1 MLHLN
6 CFSVECF
13 DFVTVFFVL
22 NIGGIM
28 KNVKLWLLFSIIFVA
43 FAVFADETPDSET
56 PDSEVSDQDSE
67 TVDLD
72 SEVSDQDSENPD
84 QDSEEPEDPEYENGK
99 GEMIGGE
106 PVMSW
111 VDGGQDFFVMFN
123 SNIDDKIKLYDD
135 TEENPQGDTCVE
147 SSSFTLNKLHI
158 PDDAIIEKAYLIW
171 MGAVDPEKL
180 DLPTD
185 NEVHLAFTQTADS
198 NVEHA
203 ADVKVGGK
211 GKKLNTMPSFD
222 FEGIRFKQESVR
234 IGCSETSSGEEQTN
248 FEIGYFTYRADI
260 TDFFQQIYELNKTA
274 GHQEG
279 TGEYYGTY
287 TFSGLDCTEHDAYR
301 CNTTMISGWSIFFI
315 YRSKNIRPKK
325 IYFYN
330 GLAHVYGQES
340 VANVSGFELPLN
352 PAVRLT
358 TMIGEGDPS
367 LTNPNLPAEG
377 LFLNDT
383 YRIKNKCNPITS
395 TYVEVFNS
403 VSSIVN
409 WNPDAPEDEKIICVS
424 GPNDEGVNY
433 GIDVDTFL
441 LDSEKEINL
450 QEHLEK
456 GNTEMAVKLSVN
468 QDAIVTNFMV
478 LSVDIKGSDFDI
490 PEEDEKYFCAC
501 PASDPKAENYY
512 CPYVNRSKEFYYLVK
527 VQNWG
532 KDETKAVSISDELD
546 AQLDYVP
553 GTTEFAT
560 KFNAKGDGTDW
571 MEIPDKDGGKFP
583 LSGDGFKLADKMVPC
598 DKNSCPDKI
607 LVRYKVRPKTGIA
620 KNYVFSNIAFIRDEK
635 SEEPY
640 KTNTSYPL
648 KLKPMTCV
656 SDSECDSPTPEMC
669 GGVKDDKECG
679 EGYPECPTGYV
690 CENFKCVDNPEVMCS
705 DAEVTLALGK
715 NTPQSENT
723 IIIPKDN
730 GGQPL
735 VLGQFTLQATG
746 CEEGKVFNF
755 NDIRVHFNTRNNSKF
770 EFSDFELVYDADG
783 NGVYDELV
791 DSVVSNPETTTRNVN
806 YVYMSLKNNTKKYF
820 GKSLNYFLVL
830 AKVNYKDEEIPANT
844 AFNFYLEKS
853 AVKVGGNGNAEVKEG
868 DDGFEFATF
877 YLEPTGDYFI
887 VTSGPHDPAV
897 PAIAVMN
904 SNIPV
909 MQIKTKSIGK
919 PNSIKKFK
927 VKVSG
932 NSVKFGEKNGITGI
946 SLWLDT
952 NNDGTGDIKL
962 AEKTKFESGE
972 STAISFEEFAQ
983 PLSFIADE
991 EKYLVVK
998 VDFNMAKSDPAM
1010 FGKII
1015 VPKAGI
1021 VLENT
1026 EASVYE
1032 LPLNSKVF
1040 TYECLEGDASCQE
1053 SGKSSKSGC
1062 AVLEV
1067 ESDNTNIIVLASL
1080 LSAAA
1085 MLGFAL
1091 LRKKIF

>member
-1 MLHLN
+1 
-6 CFSVECF
+6 
-13 DFVTVFFVL
+13 
-22 NIGGIM
+22 M
-28 KNVKLWLLFSIIFVA
+28 KNAKFWLILLVVLVS
-43 FAVFADETPDSET
+43 FAVFAQETPDSET

-67 TVDLD
+67 AA
-72 SEVSDQDSENPD
+72 DQDSEPAD
-84 QDSEEPEDPEYENGK
+84 QDAENPEPEEPEYENGK
-99 GEMIGGE
+99 GQMIGGE

-111 VDGGQDFFVMFN
+111 EDGGQDFFVMFN

-147 SSSFTLNKLHI
+147 ASSFTLNNLHI
-158 PDDAIIEKAYLIW
+158 PEDAIIEKAYLVW

-185 NEVHLAFTQTADS
+185 NEVHLAFTQTSDS
-198 NVEHA
+198 NVEFA
-203 ADVKVGGK
+203 KNVKVGEK

-234 IGCSETSSGEEQTN
+234 IGCSETSSGEEKSN

-260 TDFFQQIYELNKTA
+260 TDFFQEIYEINKTA

-315 YRSKNIRPKK
+315 YRSKHIRPKK

-367 LTNPNLPAEG
+367 LTNPNLPPEG
-377 LFLNDT
+377 LFLNNT
-383 YRIKNKCNPITS
+383 YRIHNKCNPITG

-409 WNPDAPEDEKIICVS
+409 WNPDAAEEEKIICVS

-490 PEEDEKYFCAC
+490 PDEDEKYSCSC

-512 CPYVNRSKEFYYLVK
+512 CPYVNKSKEFYYLVK

-560 KFNAKGDGTDW
+560 KFNDKGDGTDW
-571 MEIPDKDGGKFP
+571 TKIEDNEGDNKFP
-583 LSGDGFKLADKMVPC
+583 LSGKGVKLVDKMVPC
-598 DKNSCPDKI
+598 TKTSCPDKI

-620 KNYVFSNIAFIRDEK
+620 KNYVFSNIAFIKDEK

-656 SDSECDSPTPEMC
+656 SDSECNSPTPEMC
-669 GGVKDDKECG
+669 GGVRDDKECG
-679 EGYPECPTGYV
+679 EGLPDCPTGYV
-690 CENFKCVDNPEVMCS
+690 CENSKCVDNPEGMCS

-715 NTPQSENT
+715 NTPQSENS
-723 IIIPKDN
+723 IIISRDN

-735 VLGQFTLQATG
+735 VLGQFTLQASG

-755 NDIRVHFNTRNNSKF
+755 NDIRLHFNTRNNSKF
-770 EFSDFELVYDADG
+770 EFSDFELIYDANG
-783 NGVYDELV
+783 NGIYDELE
-791 DSVVSNPETTTRNVN
+791 DSVVSDPDSTTKNAN
-806 YVYMSLKNNTKKYF
+806 YMYMSLKTNAKKYY
-820 GKSLNYFLVL
+820 GKSLNYFIVR
-830 AKVNYKDEEIPANT
+830 AKVNYKDEQIPTNT
-844 AFNFYLEKS
+844 AFNFYLEEG
-853 AVKVGGNGNAEVKEG
+853 AVKVSSNGNAEIKDGNE
-868 DDGFEFATF
+868 GFEFATF

-887 VTSGPHDPAV
+887 ITSGSHDPAV
-897 PAIAVMN
+897 PPISEMN

-909 MQIKTKSIGK
+909 MQIRTKSIGK
-919 PNSIKKFK
+919 ANTINKFK

-932 NSVKFGEKNGITGI
+932 SSVKFGDKNGITGI

-952 NNDGTGDIKL
+952 NNDGTGDIKI
-962 AEKTKFESGE
+962 AEKTAFESGE
-972 STAISFEEFAQ
+972 STTITFDKFEQ
-983 PLSFIADE
+983 PLSYIADE
-991 EKYLVVK
+991 EKYLVIK
-998 VDFNMAKSDPAM
+998 VDFNMVKAEPAM

-1015 VPKAGI
+1015 VPKGGI
-1021 VLENT
+1021 TLEDT
-1026 EASVYE
+1026 AASVYE
-1032 LPLNSKVF
+1032 LPLNSKEF
-1040 TYECLEGDASCQE
+1040 KYECKEGDSSCE
-1053 SGKSSKSGC
+1053 TAKKKSGGC

-1067 ESDNTNIIVLASL
+1067 ESDNTNIIVIAAV
-1080 LSAAA
+1080 LSVAAI
-1085 MLGFAL
+1085 LGFAL

>member
-1 MLHLN
+1 
-6 CFSVECF
+6 
-13 DFVTVFFVL
+13 
-22 NIGGIM
+22 M
-28 KNVKLWLLFSIIFVA
+28 KNVKFSMLFLIVFLS
-43 FAVFADETPDSET
+43 FAVFAQEQN
-56 PDSEVSDQDSE
+56 DQDSE
-67 TVDLD
+67 TVDQD
-72 SEVSDQDSENPD
+72 SETVDQDSEAVDQDAETPD
-84 QDSEEPEDPEYENGK
+84 QDAVEPEEPEEPEYENGK

-135 TEENPQGDTCVE
+135 SSENPQGDTCVE
-147 SSSFTLNKLHI
+147 SSYFTLDKFHI
-158 PDDAIIEKAYLIW
+158 PEDAIIEKAYLIW

-185 NEVHLAFTQTADS
+185 NEVHLAFKQTADS

-211 GKKLNTMPSFD
+211 GKKLNTKPSFD

-260 TDFFQQIYELNKTA
+260 TDFFQEIYELNKTA

-301 CNTTMISGWSIFFI
+301 CNTTMLSGWSIFFI

-367 LTNPNLPAEG
+367 LTDPNLPPEG
-377 LFLNDT
+377 LFLNNT
-383 YRIKNKCNPITS
+383 YRIKNKCNPITK

-403 VSSIVN
+403 KSSIIT
-409 WNPDAPEDEKIICVS
+409 WNPDVTGDDQIQCVS
-424 GPNDEGVNY
+424 GYEDEWMNY
-433 GIDVDTFL
+433 GMDVDTFL

-456 GNTEMAVKLSVN
+456 GNTEMAIKLSVN

-501 PASDPKAENYY
+501 PAAANNTVDQYY
-512 CPYVNRSKEFYYLVK
+512 CPYVNKSKEFYYLVK

-553 GTTEFAT
+553 GTTEYAT
-560 KFNAKGDGTDW
+560 RFNDKGDGTDW

-583 LSGDGFKLADKMVPC
+583 LSGEGFKLVDKMVPC
-598 DKNSCPDKI
+598 TKTSCPDKI
-607 LVRYKVRPKTGIA
+607 LVRYKVRPKSGIA
-620 KNYVFSNIAFIRDEK
+620 KNYVFSNIAFIKDEK

-648 KLKPMTCV
+648 KLKPGSCV
-656 SDSECDSPTPEMC
+656 AECDSPTPEMC

-690 CENFKCVDNPEVMCS
+690 CEDFKCVDNPEGMCS

-715 NTPQSENT
+715 NTPQSENS

-755 NDIRVHFNTRNNSKF
+755 NNIRVHFNTRNNSKF

-783 NGVYDELV
+783 NGAYDELV
-791 DSVVSNPETTTRNVN
+791 DSIISNPESTTLNAN
-806 YVYMSLKNNTKKYF
+806 YVYLAPKSTAKKYF
-820 GKSLNYFLVL
+820 GKSLNYFLVR
-830 AKVNYKDEEIPANT
+830 AKVNYKDETVPANT
-844 AFNFYLEKS
+844 AFNFYLESS
-853 AVKVGGNGNAEVKEG
+853 AIKVSSSGNAEIKEG
-868 DDGFEFATF
+868 DEGFEFATF

-887 VTSGPHDPAV
+887 VTSGPHDPSV
-897 PAIAVMN
+897 PAISEMN

-909 MQIKTKSIGK
+909 MQIRTKSIGK
-919 PNSIKKFK
+919 ANSINKFKIKVPNSA
-927 VKVSG
+927 
-932 NSVKFGEKNGITGI
+932 VKFGDKNGITGI

-952 NNDGTGDIKL
+952 NNDGTGDLKI
-962 AEKTKFESGE
+962 AEKTSFSSGE
-972 STAISFEEFAQ
+972 STAITFEASDFSQ
-983 PLSFIADE
+983 PLSYIADE

-1021 VLENT
+1021 MLENT

-1040 TYECLEGDASCQE
+1040 AYECKEGDSSCE
-1053 SGKSSKSGC
+1053 TSKKKSSGC

-1067 ESDNTNIIVLASL
+1067 ESDNTNIIVIAAV
-1080 LSAAA
+1080 LSAVA
-1085 MLGFAL
+1085 MLGLAL

>member
-1 MLHLN
+1 
-6 CFSVECF
+6 
-13 DFVTVFFVL
+13 
-22 NIGGIM
+22 M
-28 KNVKLWLLFSIIFVA
+28 KNVKISVLFLIIFVS
-43 FAVFADETPDSET
+43 FALFAQETPDSEN

-67 TVDLD
+67 TVDQD
-72 SEVSDQDSENPD
+72 SEVADQDSETPD
-84 QDSEEPEDPEYENGK
+84 QEPEEPEEPEFENGK
-99 GEMIGGE
+99 GQMIGGE

-111 VDGGQDFFVMFN
+111 EDGGQDFFVMFN

-135 TEENPQGDTCVE
+135 SNENPQGDSCVE
-147 SSSFTLNKLHI
+147 SSSFTLNNLHI

-211 GKKLNTMPSFD
+211 GKKLNTKPSFD

-234 IGCSETSSGEEQTN
+234 IGCSETSSGEEKTD
-248 FEIGYFTYRADI
+248 FEIGYFTYRADV

-367 LTNPNLPAEG
+367 LTDPNLPPEG

-383 YRIKNKCNPITS
+383 YRIKNKCNPITK

-490 PEEDEKYFCAC
+490 PDEDEKYSCSC
-501 PASDPKAENYY
+501 PASDPKAKDYY
-512 CPYVNRSKEFYYLVK
+512 CPYINRSKEFYYLVK

-532 KDETKAVSISDELD
+532 KDETKAVSIFDELD

-553 GTTEFAT
+553 GTTELAT
-560 KFNAKGDGTDW
+560 KFNSKGDGTDW
-571 MEIPDKDGGKFP
+571 TAIPDLDGGKFP
-583 LSGDGFKLADKMVPC
+583 LSAKKGGENTGFKLIDKMVPC
-598 DKNSCPDKI
+598 TKTSCPDKI

-620 KNYVFSNIAFIRDEK
+620 KNYVFSNIALIKDEK

-669 GGVKDDKECG
+669 GGVKDNKECG
-679 EGYPECPTGYV
+679 EGYPECPSGYL
-690 CENFKCVDNPEVMCS
+690 CDNGKCVDNPESMCS
-705 DAEVTLALGK
+705 DAAATLALGK

-735 VLGQFTLQATG
+735 VLGQFTLQAAG
-746 CEEGKVFNF
+746 CDEGKMFNF

-770 EFSDFELVYDADG
+770 EFSDFELIYDKNG
-783 NGVYDELV
+783 NGVYDEG
-791 DSVVSNPETTTRNVN
+791 DDGDIIVSNPDSTTKNAN
-806 YVYMSLKNNTKKYF
+806 YIYMSLKANAKKYF
-820 GKSLNYFLVL
+820 GKSLNYFIIR
-830 AKVNYKDEEIPANT
+830 AKVNYKDEAIPTNT
-844 AFNFYLEKS
+844 AFNFYIEKD
-853 AVKVGGNGNAEVKEG
+853 AVKISSSGNAEISEG
-868 DDGFEFATF
+868 NDGFEFATF

-897 PAIAVMN
+897 PAISEMN
-904 SNIPV
+904 NNIPV

-919 PNSIKKFK
+919 ANSINKFK
-927 VKVSG
+927 IKVPG

-946 SLWLDT
+946 SLWIDT
-952 NNDGTGDIKL
+952 NNDGTGDVKI
-962 AEKTKFESGE
+962 AEKTKFASGE
-972 STAISFEEFAQ
+972 STAITFEEFSQ
-983 PLSFIADE
+983 PLSYIADE

-998 VDFNMAKSDPAM
+998 ADFNMVKSDPAM
-1010 FGKII
+1010 FGKIS
-1015 VPKAGI
+1015 VPRAGI
-1021 VLENT
+1021 MLENT
-1026 EASVYE
+1026 EAAVYE
-1032 LPLNSKVF
+1032 LPLNSKSF
-1040 TYECLEGDASCQE
+1040 TYECKEGDASCMEQK
-1053 SGKSSKSGC
+1053 GGSKGGC
-1062 AVLEV
+1062 STVDV
-1067 ESDNTNIIVLASL
+1067 ESDNSGIIVLAAL